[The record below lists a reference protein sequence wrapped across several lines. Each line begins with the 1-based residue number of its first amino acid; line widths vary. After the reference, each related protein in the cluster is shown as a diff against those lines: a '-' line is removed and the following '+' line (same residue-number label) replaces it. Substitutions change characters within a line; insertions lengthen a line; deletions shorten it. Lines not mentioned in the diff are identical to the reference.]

1 MSQEARDKLV
11 GALVFQKASQKS
23 DLDSTALTH
32 TELIALLTY
41 LVFDRGWP
49 IEITAVRT
57 DHHDDSGLSWPPEYV
72 GSHAHGWAVDCWPL
86 NTLVAG
92 DYVDA
97 SNARFQRF
105 LDDCRVAPYLDQ
117 IGLAGTAWST
127 ENANCAGPTAFHDDG
142 ADHIHLG
149 SQP

>member
-11 GALVFQKASQKS
+11 AALIFQDASQKL
-23 DLDSTALTH
+23 DLESPTLTQ
-32 TELIALLTY
+32 TYLIALLTY

-57 DHHDDSGLSWPPEYV
+57 DHHDDSGLASAPQYV
-72 GSHAHGWAVDCWPL
+72 GTHAHGWSADCWPL
-86 NTLVAG
+86 NSLHAG

-97 SNARFQRF
+97 RNARFQRF
-105 LDDCRVAPYLDQ
+105 LDDVRVAPYLHQ
-117 IGLAGTAWST
+117 VGLAGTAWSQ
-127 ENANCAGPTAFHDDG
+127 ENVDCAGPTAFHDDG

-149 SQP
+149 AQP